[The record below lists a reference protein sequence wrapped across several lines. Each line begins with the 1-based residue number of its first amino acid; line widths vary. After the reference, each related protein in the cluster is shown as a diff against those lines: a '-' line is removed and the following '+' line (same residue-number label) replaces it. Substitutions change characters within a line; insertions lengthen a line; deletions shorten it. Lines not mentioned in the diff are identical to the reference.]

1 MTDETARPSAVA
13 SALVPPAIFAADAPT
28 AGRGDPAAALF
39 AELLA
44 HAKAETPL
52 ALAVCGPA
60 GAGKSS
66 FLDSALS
73 RFEQVAEAARGAP
86 ESPFVSR
93 ALAARVD
100 LSALAED
107 ARAGDVA
114 RTLSRALQ
122 RRLRQ
127 AGGDWAQAAADAGAA
142 GADPQAEAR
151 AAAVAY
157 DEARKRHDA
166 ELAELERMRG
176 LRARLSDALLFDT
189 PGSRVDSFARGAR
202 SRIDFNLRR
211 FGFGDADTT
220 LAYKQL
226 VGEVA
231 ELGGGARAAPSLA
244 RAIWAYPNQRR
255 LLIWAMAFFV
265 AWIGLGM
272 IWDAQTG
279 WGPALREQG
288 QAGSAAASFLLT
300 NRWLA
305 TFRDLAFWLGVGALL
320 LNLWRAWRFV
330 RPLTQGANLLAQD
343 VDERGAALD
352 AQIAALSRRLEAMR
366 ADSESARAH
375 AEAAAARLARAQAS
389 RAPLAD
395 LAADDP
401 DERFLEALPL
411 ALAARGGT
419 VRLVVGLDGL
429 DHLGPEAGA
438 RVLQAARRFLA
449 APGVATLAAIDADR
463 LAHGL
468 GRDPVERR
476 ERFDR
481 LFQAIWRL
489 EPGSPAEQEKTV
501 AALLGETGGH
511 ELARPDGARSIL
523 DEPLTTIEQ
532 DLLRR
537 LAPLAGAQPRAAK
550 RFVNLYRLARLASAN
565 RPALALMLA
574 SEIGGAWADPTAV
587 NKAIAEARE
596 DDGRADPRVV
606 SAVRAARAATQ
617 SGALSG
623 ADLLA
628 ARRLARRFVAIDAA

>member
-13 SALVPPAIFAADAPT
+13 SPAIFSADVPT
-28 AGRGDPAAALF
+28 AGQSDPAAALF
-39 AELLA
+39 AELLL
-44 HAKAETPL
+44 HARAETPM

-66 FLDSALS
+66 FLEAAFARLD
-73 RFEQVAEAARGAP
+73 QVAQAARGAP
-86 ESPFVSR
+86 ESPFVAD
-93 ALAARVD
+93 ALAVRVD
-100 LSALAED
+100 LSGLPED

-127 AGGDWAQAAADAGAA
+127 AGGFWAQAAADAGAA

-157 DEARKRHDA
+157 DETRKRHDA
-166 ELAELERMRG
+166 ETAELERLRG

-202 SRIDFNLRR
+202 SRIDLNLRR
-211 FGFGDADTT
+211 FGFGDADST

-244 RAIWAYPNQRR
+244 RAVWAYPNQRR
-255 LLIWAMAFFV
+255 LLIWAGVFF
-265 AWIGLGM
+265 ALWIGLGM

-288 QAGSAAASFLLT
+288 QAGSAATTFLLT
-300 NRWLA
+300 HRWLA
-305 TFRDLAFWLGVGALL
+305 TVRDLAFWLGVGAIV

-330 RPLTQGANLLAQD
+330 RPLTQGAGLLAQD
-343 VDERGAALD
+343 VAERGAALD
-352 AQIAALSRRLEAMR
+352 AQIAALSRRVDAMR
-366 ADSESARAH
+366 VETEAARAG
-375 AEAAAARLARAQAS
+375 AEETAARLARAQAS

-401 DERFLEALPL
+401 DERFLEALPR
-411 ALAARGGT
+411 ALAARGGV

-429 DHLGPEAGA
+429 DHLGADAAA
-438 RVLQAARRFLA
+438 RVLSAARRALA

-468 GRDPVERR
+468 GRDPAERR

-489 EPGSPAEQEKTV
+489 EPGAPAEQEKTV
-501 AALLGETGGH
+501 AALLGEAAPQP
-511 ELARPDGARSIL
+511 LAAPDGARSIL

-532 DLLRR
+532 DLLRA
-537 LAPLAGAQPRAAK
+537 LAPLAGAQPRSVK

-574 SEIGGAWADPTAV
+574 SEIGGAWADPVAV
-587 NKAIAEARE
+587 NKAIAEARDE
-596 DDGRADPRVV
+596 DSRADPRVV
-606 SAVRAARAATQ
+606 VAVRAARAATQ
-617 SGALSG
+617 SGALAG
-623 ADLLA
+623 PDLTA
-628 ARRLARRFVAIDAA
+628 ARRLARRFVAIDVV